1 MGSYLLLIIAALAAG
16 LINSVA
22 GGGMFLTFPA
32 LVFTGVPSI
41 IANASSTTAIIPGIL
56 ASAWAYREDFR
67 KSENFPF
74 LPLLIVSLAGGIV
87 GALLLLFTPQRTFD
101 SVIPWLML
109 AATLL
114 FTFGARLKP
123 ILKRAFHIGPVAV
136 VVIQF
141 FIAIYGG
148 YFGGAIG
155 IVMLATWTV
164 FGLTDIHVMNANRTL
179 MGAAANSVAAALVII
194 ARKVWWPPDLGDAGG
209 RRHRRLYRRAHGEES
224 GSALHSGDGYGCQ
237 RGDYDR
243 VFPPK
248 ALRIAS
254 STRSGLPR
262 LYFMDELHDRFRSLV
277 GFLLQ
282 QQMRCGNG
290 SETNPRL
297 KLLNLFKTSQANQA
311 VVGPLQIQGWNSRPN
326 QIIPSI
332 APQYFLDT
340 SCKNFRCNQAQIFAK
355 SLSKFGARSPA
366 RYIVFVNETRPG
378 KAEQKWF
385 RQSPHEEPRVRERI
399 GYESGAND

>member
-41 IANASSTTAIIPGIL
+41 VANASSTTALIPGIF

-67 KSENFPF
+67 KSEDFPF
-74 LPLLIVSLAGGIV
+74 LPLLIVSLAGRILGS
-87 GALLLLFTPQRTFD
+87 LLLLFTPQRTFV

-114 FTFGARLKP
+114 FTFGAHITP

-164 FGLTDIHVMNANRTL
+164 FGLTNIHVMNANRTI
-179 MGAAANSVAAALVII
+179 MGAAANSIAAVLFIFAHKI
-194 ARKVWWPPDLGDAGG
+194 WWPQTLVMLVFCSIGGYIGAIAAKKVRPSYVRTFVIVVSAGITIAFFL
-209 RRHRRLYRRAHGEES
+209 RRH
-224 GSALHSGDGYGCQ
+224 
-237 RGDYDR
+237 
-243 VFPPK
+243 
-248 ALRIAS
+248 
-254 STRSGLPR
+254 
-262 LYFMDELHDRFRSLV
+262 
-277 GFLLQ
+277 
-282 QQMRCGNG
+282 
-290 SETNPRL
+290 
-297 KLLNLFKTSQANQA
+297 
-311 VVGPLQIQGWNSRPN
+311 
-326 QIIPSI
+326 
-332 APQYFLDT
+332 
-340 SCKNFRCNQAQIFAK
+340 
-355 SLSKFGARSPA
+355 
-366 RYIVFVNETRPG
+366 
-378 KAEQKWF
+378 
-385 RQSPHEEPRVRERI
+385 
-399 GYESGAND
+399 

>member
-1 MGSYLLLIIAALAAG
+1 MGSYLLLIIAALAGG

-41 IANASSTTAIIPGIL
+41 IANASSTTALVPGVL
-56 ASAWAYREDFR
+56 ASAWAYHEDFR

-74 LPLLIVSLAGGIV
+74 LPMLIVSLAGGIL

-114 FTFGARLKP
+114 FTFGARITP

-164 FGLTDIHVMNANRTL
+164 FGLTDIHVMNANRTI
-179 MGAAANSVAAALVII
+179 MGAAANSVAAVLFII
-194 ARKVWWPPDLGDAGG
+194 ARKIWWPQTLVMLVGTIIGGYIGARTARKVNPRYIRAIVTVVSAGITIAFFL
-209 RRHRRLYRRAHGEES
+209 RRH
-224 GSALHSGDGYGCQ
+224 
-237 RGDYDR
+237 
-243 VFPPK
+243 
-248 ALRIAS
+248 
-254 STRSGLPR
+254 
-262 LYFMDELHDRFRSLV
+262 
-277 GFLLQ
+277 
-282 QQMRCGNG
+282 
-290 SETNPRL
+290 
-297 KLLNLFKTSQANQA
+297 
-311 VVGPLQIQGWNSRPN
+311 
-326 QIIPSI
+326 
-332 APQYFLDT
+332 
-340 SCKNFRCNQAQIFAK
+340 
-355 SLSKFGARSPA
+355 
-366 RYIVFVNETRPG
+366 
-378 KAEQKWF
+378 
-385 RQSPHEEPRVRERI
+385 
-399 GYESGAND
+399 